1 MSSFI
6 LDRRASVADGADRGG
21 AAELARAERV
31 GVRRW
36 RPARGR
42 RALRVAPHAVRAAP
56 VRPLHVVV
64 VVVVAAAHVVVHSAR
79 SCRRRPVALAG
90 AAAAP
95 ASLVITLSARQ
106 CFTPRTGAAPA
117 SSSSELSMG
126 WVGFGRVH
134 YSNTHTH
141 THTRLTALF
150 PGLPRGAGTRR
161 VKPIW
166 ILLKQ
171 ETMSRSGF
179 SWAMCKS
186 APRSIQIT
194 TPTPTTQ
201 FFTGRMPCLPRNQQR
216 QSTEG
221 KGPLQQKC

>member
-1 MSSFI
+1 M
-6 LDRRASVADGADRGG
+6 ADGADRGG

-31 GVRRW
+31 GVRWR

-64 VVVVAAAHVVVHSAR
+64 VVAAAAHVVVHSAR

-106 CFTPRTGAAPA
+106 CFTSRTGAAPA

-126 WVGFGRVH
+126 WVGLGH
-134 YSNTHTH
+134 TKWTHGQ
-141 THTRLTALF
+141 L
-150 PGLPRGAGTRR
+150 
-161 VKPIW
+161 
-166 ILLKQ
+166 
-171 ETMSRSGF
+171 
-179 SWAMCKS
+179 
-186 APRSIQIT
+186 
-194 TPTPTTQ
+194 
-201 FFTGRMPCLPRNQQR
+201 
-216 QSTEG
+216 
-221 KGPLQQKC
+221 